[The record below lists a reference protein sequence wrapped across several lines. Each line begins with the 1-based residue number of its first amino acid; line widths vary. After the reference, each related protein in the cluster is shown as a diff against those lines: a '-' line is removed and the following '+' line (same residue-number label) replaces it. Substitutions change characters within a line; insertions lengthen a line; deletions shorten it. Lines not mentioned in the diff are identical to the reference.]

1 MSDYNNTHSNNT
13 NDDLYDYDYIT
24 YEETNDDDY
33 IDDDVLDPELDD
45 FDIYRQ
51 NHSTNKKSS
60 LNKQKPKLNPFVE
73 EALSI
78 IKLIAVAFIIAF
90 IFTQYIIVNAEVP
103 TGSMKNT
110 IMEGDRLIGFR
121 LSYLFSK
128 PERGDVIIFKYPDD
142 ESENFVKRVI
152 GLPGEKVTIKDS
164 KIYINDSKEPLK
176 ETYLK
181 EDWYWENGSEESGGE
196 LVYQV
201 PEDSYF
207 VLGDNRNNSK
217 DSRLWTTTNY
227 VSKSKIIAKAEFVYW
242 PWKVKGMLETAK
254 YD

>member
-1 MSDYNNTHSNNT
+1 MEDQTIIDNEAENKDLHNASDKKEKEKVDPKKEFFSWVRIFVVAIALALCINNF
-13 NDDLYDYDYIT
+13 L
-24 YEETNDDDY
+24 
-33 IDDDVLDPELDD
+33 
-45 FDIYRQ
+45 
-51 NHSTNKKSS
+51 
-60 LNKQKPKLNPFVE
+60 
-73 EALSI
+73 I
-78 IKLIAVAFIIAF
+78 I
-90 IFTQYIIVNAEVP
+90 NANVP
-103 TGSMKNT
+103 SGSMENT
-110 IMEGDRLIGFR
+110 IMTGSRM
-121 LSYLFSK
+121 
-128 PERGDVIIFKYPDD
+128 
-142 ESENFVKRVI
+142 I
-152 GLPGEKVTIKDS
+152 GLRTAYWFKEPQRGEIIDS

-181 EDWYWENGSEESGGE
+181 EDWYCENGSEESGGE

>member
-1 MSDYNNTHSNNT
+1 MSDYNITRSNNT
-13 NDDLYDYDYIT
+13 NDDLYDDDYIT

-60 LNKQKPKLNPFVE
+60 LNKQKSKLNPFVE

-142 ESENFVKRVI
+142 EKQNFVKRVI
-152 GLPGEKVTIKDS
+152 GIPGDVVQIIHGKVYVNGNELDEP
-164 KIYINDSKEPLK
+164 YLREPMND
-176 ETYLK
+176 
-181 EDWYWENGSEESGGE
+181 NEEE
-196 LVYQV
+196 QVFVV
-201 PEDSYF
+201 PEGHYF
-207 VLGDNRNNSK
+207 VMGDNRNDSL
-217 DSRLWTTTNY
+217 DSRYWKTSNY
-227 VSKSKIIAKAEFVYW
+227 VSEKKILAKVIFRYYNQSRH
-242 PWKVKGMLETAK
+242 KINFKLFN
-254 YD
+254 

>member
-1 MSDYNNTHSNNT
+1 MKDQTIIDNEAENKDLHNASDKKEKEKVDPKKEFFSWVRIFVVAIALALCINNF
-13 NDDLYDYDYIT
+13 L
-24 YEETNDDDY
+24 
-33 IDDDVLDPELDD
+33 
-45 FDIYRQ
+45 
-51 NHSTNKKSS
+51 
-60 LNKQKPKLNPFVE
+60 
-73 EALSI
+73 I
-78 IKLIAVAFIIAF
+78 I
-90 IFTQYIIVNAEVP
+90 NANVP
-103 TGSMKNT
+103 SGSMENT
-110 IMEGDRLIGFR
+110 IMTGSRMIGLRTAYWF
-121 LSYLFSK
+121 K
-128 PERGDVIIFKYPDD
+128 EPQRGEIIIFKYPDD

-164 KIYINDSKEPLK
+164 KIYINDSKEPI
-176 ETYLK
+176 K

>member
-1 MSDYNNTHSNNT
+1 MKDQTIIDNEAENKDLHNASDKKEKEKVDPKKEFFSWVRIFVVAIALALCINNF
-13 NDDLYDYDYIT
+13 L
-24 YEETNDDDY
+24 
-33 IDDDVLDPELDD
+33 
-45 FDIYRQ
+45 
-51 NHSTNKKSS
+51 
-60 LNKQKPKLNPFVE
+60 
-73 EALSI
+73 I
-78 IKLIAVAFIIAF
+78 I
-90 IFTQYIIVNAEVP
+90 NANVP
-103 TGSMKNT
+103 SGSRM
-110 IMEGDRLIGFR
+110 IGLRTAYWF
-121 LSYLFSK
+121 K
-128 PERGDVIIFKYPDD
+128 EPQRGEIIIFKYPDD

>member
-1 MSDYNNTHSNNT
+1 MKDQTIIDNEAENKDLHNASEEKAENKDLRNASDKKEKKKEKEKVDPKKEFFSWVRIFVVAIALALCINNF
-13 NDDLYDYDYIT
+13 L
-24 YEETNDDDY
+24 
-33 IDDDVLDPELDD
+33 
-45 FDIYRQ
+45 
-51 NHSTNKKSS
+51 
-60 LNKQKPKLNPFVE
+60 
-73 EALSI
+73 I
-78 IKLIAVAFIIAF
+78 I
-90 IFTQYIIVNAEVP
+90 NANVP
-103 TGSMKNT
+103 SGSMENT
-110 IMEGDRLIGFR
+110 IMTGSRMIGLRTAYWF
-121 LSYLFSK
+121 K
-128 PERGDVIIFKYPDD
+128 EPQRGEIIIFKYPDD

-207 VLGDNRNNSK
+207 VLGDNRNNSN

-254 YD
+254 YN

>member
-1 MSDYNNTHSNNT
+1 M
-13 NDDLYDYDYIT
+13 
-24 YEETNDDDY
+24 
-33 IDDDVLDPELDD
+33 
-45 FDIYRQ
+45 
-51 NHSTNKKSS
+51 
-60 LNKQKPKLNPFVE
+60 
-73 EALSI
+73 
-78 IKLIAVAFIIAF
+78 
-90 IFTQYIIVNAEVP
+90 
-103 TGSMKNT
+103 
-110 IMEGDRLIGFR
+110 
-121 LSYLFSK
+121 
-128 PERGDVIIFKYPDD
+128 
-142 ESENFVKRVI
+142 
-152 GLPGEKVTIKDS
+152 PGEKVTIKDS

-227 VSKSKIIAKAEFVYW
+227 VSKSKDNC
-242 PWKVKGMLETAK
+242 KGRVCILAMESQGNAGTAK

>member
-1 MSDYNNTHSNNT
+1 MKDQTIIDNEAENKDLHNASDKKEKEKVDPKKEFFSWVRIFVVAIALALCINNF
-13 NDDLYDYDYIT
+13 L
-24 YEETNDDDY
+24 
-33 IDDDVLDPELDD
+33 
-45 FDIYRQ
+45 
-51 NHSTNKKSS
+51 
-60 LNKQKPKLNPFVE
+60 
-73 EALSI
+73 I
-78 IKLIAVAFIIAF
+78 I
-90 IFTQYIIVNAEVP
+90 NANVP
-103 TGSMKNT
+103 Q
-110 IMEGDRLIGFR
+110 
-121 LSYLFSK
+121 
-128 PERGDVIIFKYPDD
+128 RGEIIIFKYPDD